1 MPPLRPTLALC
12 AALAACT
19 STSAPPRPRP
29 PLPPVTGA
37 ASVEAAA
44 DPVRFEGALP
54 TAPGRH
60 RVALRV
66 GGLDREVA
74 LVIPEGRAPRPALLI
89 ILHGTGSDGPDV
101 IDECGALGLATHQG
115 VVVAAPT
122 ARTMDASD
130 WDHPEQSGET
140 WWETT
145 PNADPERNPDLLLVR
160 ATLAA
165 ARRDL
170 RVDPSRVYL
179 MGHSNGAFFG
189 LVAAMTLGEHFA
201 GVALNSGGLV
211 RCRATGAC
219 RFRGGAVADCAR
231 YPSMPGY
238 CRECAGPPLPLGV
251 SASAPR
257 VPFVLS
263 HGTDDPDVSV
273 QYTCALA
280 QELLG
285 AGFPVTLN
293 LRPGEGHFCDS
304 DFVERSWRYLAR
316 SRSRRWLA
324 HAAD

>member
-1 MPPLRPTLALC
+1 MVRLRTTLLLGSV
-12 AALAACT
+12 LAACT
-19 STSAPPRPRP
+19 ASSVPTRPPRTPQP
-29 PLPPVTGA
+29 PTVSDVSVTA
-37 ASVEAAA
+37 V
-44 DPVRFEGALP
+44 DTVRFDGALP

-60 RVALRV
+60 RATLRV

-74 LVIPEGRAPRPALLI
+74 MAIPEGRSAHPALLV
-89 ILHGTGSDGPDV
+89 ILHGTRGDGPGI

-122 ARTMDASD
+122 ARTMDRAD
-130 WDHPEQSGET
+130 WDHPESSGET
-140 WWETT
+140 WWETH
-145 PNADPERNPDLLLVR
+145 PDANPEHNPDLLLVR

-170 RVDPSRVYL
+170 GVDPSRVYL

-189 LVAAMTLGEHFA
+189 LVVAMTLGEHFA

-211 RCRATGAC
+211 RCGATSAC
-219 RFRGGAVADCAR
+219 RFRAPAGDCGRFA
-231 YPSMPGY
+231 SMPGW
-238 CRECAGPPLPLGV
+238 CARCDGPPLPIGV
-251 SASAPR
+251 SPTAPR

-280 QELLG
+280 QELLS

-304 DFVERSWRYLAR
+304 DFVERSWRYLSRAR
-316 SRSRRWLA
+316 SHRWLA
-324 HAAD
+324 RGLD

>member
-1 MPPLRPTLALC
+1 MAPLRSTSLLCSAL
-12 AALAACT
+12 LACT
-19 STSAPPRPRP
+19 SPSVSTRPPRA
-29 PLPPVTGA
+29 PLPHAAGDVGA
-37 ASVEAAA
+37 ALDA
-44 DPVRFEGALP
+44 VRFDGALP

-60 RVALRV
+60 RATLRV

-74 LVIPEGRAPRPALLI
+74 MVVPQSRAAHPALLL
-89 ILHGTGSDGPDV
+89 ILHGTRGDGPGV

-115 VVVAAPT
+115 VVVVAPT

-130 WDHPEQSGET
+130 WDHPESSGET
-140 WWETT
+140 WWETH
-145 PNADPERNPDLLLVR
+145 PDANPEHNPDLLLVR

-170 RVDPSRVYL
+170 GVDPSRVYL

-189 LVAAMTLGEHFA
+189 LVVAMTLGEHFA

-211 RCRATGAC
+211 RCRTTGAC
-219 RFRGGAVADCAR
+219 RFRAGSAGDCGRFAT
-231 YPSMPGY
+231 MPGW
-238 CRECAGPPLPLGV
+238 CAQCDGPPLPLGV
-251 SASAPR
+251 SPTAPR

-280 QELLG
+280 QELLS

-304 DFVERSWRYLAR
+304 DFVERSWRYLSRA
-316 SRSRRWLA
+316 RSRRWLA
-324 HAAD
+324 SGTP